1 MPRRKQK
8 NHEKTEPSPQ
18 KFNWKQ
24 KTRYKTYE
32 KADAK
37 RKALIEEGEKN
48 VKVRRCG
55 PAGTQYKV
63 VVGTPVE
70 AKAKKSKKNKTT
82 KQKKENTNDTSK

>member
-8 NHEKTEPSPQ
+8 HHEKIEPNPQ
-18 KFNWKQ
+18 KLKWKQ
-24 KTRYKTYE
+24 KTRYKIYE

-37 RKALIEEGEKN
+37 RQVLIEEGEKH

-55 PAGTQYKV
+55 PKGTQFKV

-70 AKAKKSKKNKTT
+70 TKTKKSKNKKGEKTD
-82 KQKKENTNDTSK
+82 ESK